1 MSSAETSLNNQTK
14 MITPTPTVQQF
25 AARVNATD
33 LTALI
38 TAIAAANIVTLPTG
52 KTLADVA
59 NLNLNVFPAAQQ
71 DGTVAII
78 NASIT

>member
-1 MSSAETSLNNQTK
+1 MKRGATK
-14 MITPTPTVQQF
+14 TKNMITPTQTTTQF
-25 AARVNATD
+25 AAKVDAAD

-59 NLNLNVFPAAQQ
+59 NLNLNVFPAPLP

-78 NASIT
+78 NASIK